1 MSFNIS
7 NEAYDKAFNKNK
19 KNKKTT
25 KPKKRW
31 DKKKEKYILKD
42 QIYKRLTDMLEAG
55 KGRSRSEDKKS
66 KEADLTRDKI
76 YSFKTYHTY
85 KEQCYRFASF
95 LKEKHT
101 EILKIQKVKV
111 DHVNQYLQSM
121 IDEGLSA
128 YSIATAKAAIA
139 KVLKRPSTDFVATPS
154 RHRSSIK
161 RSRYEA
167 VRDKHISKETENKFA
182 KITSATGLRRSE
194 LEKVRGVDLHFYHG
208 KYYVKVRQGKGGKKR
223 FALICG
229 KDKKETKEII
239 ELFKEAG
246 QLKVVPK
253 LPSHYDN
260 HSYRATYAKRI
271 YNLYARPV
279 DKIPA
284 GPIDQGGKRY
294 VMRGDRAGEILDR
307 DAMEVTSKFLG
318 HNRVDVVALNYLY

>member
-7 NEAYDKAFNKNK
+7 NKAFDRAFKMK
-19 KNKKTT
+19 DGKIQS
-25 KPKKRW
+25 KKRW

-42 QIYKRLTDMLEAG
+42 QIYRRLTNMLEAG

-66 KEADLTRDKI
+66 KDDLTKDKI

-85 KEQCYRFASF
+85 KEQCLRFANF
-95 LKEKHT
+95 LKKEHP

-111 DHVNQYLQSM
+111 DHVNEYLESM
-121 IDEGLSA
+121 INEGLSA
-128 YSIATAKAAIA
+128 YSISTSKAAIA
-139 KVLKRPSTDFVATPS
+139 KVLKRPSTDFIATPS
-154 RHRSSIK
+154 RHRKSIK

-167 VRDKHISKETENKFA
+167 IRDKHISEETESKFA

-194 LEKVRGVDLHFYHG
+194 LEKVRGVDLQLRDG

-229 KDKKETKEII
+229 KDEKETEEII
-239 ELFKEAG
+239 NIFKNAG
-246 QLKVVPK
+246 QLKVIPK

-260 HSYRATYAKRI
+260 HHYRAVYAKRI
-271 YNLYARPV
+271 YNIYARPV
-279 DKIPA
+279 DEIPA

-307 DAMEVTSKFLG
+307 DAMKITSQFLG
-318 HNRVDVVALNYLY
+318 HNRIDVIALNYLY